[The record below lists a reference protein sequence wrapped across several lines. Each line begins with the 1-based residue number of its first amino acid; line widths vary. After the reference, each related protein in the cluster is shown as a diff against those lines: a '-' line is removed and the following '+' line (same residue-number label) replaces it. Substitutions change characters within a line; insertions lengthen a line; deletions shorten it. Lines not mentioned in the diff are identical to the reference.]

1 MSVFDWR
8 RTTTNFVKE
17 FFKLYK
23 QNMQPFDKKSRI
35 EESDDHQVVV
45 FLTDHHQMLFFSA
58 LDSGKIHKLL
68 S

>member
-1 MSVFDWR
+1 MFDWR

-23 QNMQPFDKKSRI
+23 QNMQPFGKKAALKKVMTIRWWF
-35 EESDDHQVVV
+35 

-68 S
+68 SL